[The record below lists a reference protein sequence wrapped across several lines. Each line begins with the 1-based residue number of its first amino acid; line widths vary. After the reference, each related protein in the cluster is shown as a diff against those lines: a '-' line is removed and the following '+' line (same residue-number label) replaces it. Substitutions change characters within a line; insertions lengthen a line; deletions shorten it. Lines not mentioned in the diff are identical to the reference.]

1 MNVYLH
7 AVIAISPIFI
17 AYWVGRTWGRQAFVE
32 NMLSDFISKL
42 SKDGFIR
49 TTKDKNGEV
58 ELVPISEIVAK
69 SLRDAYNYV

>member
-49 TTKDKNGEV
+49 TTKAKNGEL

>member
-32 NMLSDFISKL
+32 NMLSNFISKL

-49 TTKDKNGEV
+49 TTKAKNGEL

>member
-1 MNVYLH
+1 MNAYLH
-7 AVIAISPIFI
+7 AIIAILPIFI
-17 AYWVGRTWGRQAFVE
+17 AYWVGRTWGREAFVE

-49 TTKDKNGEV
+49 TTKAKNGEL

>member
-7 AVIAISPIFI
+7 AVIAILPIFI

-49 TTKDKNGEV
+49 TTKAKNGEL

>member
-7 AVIAISPIFI
+7 AIIAILPIFI

-49 TTKDKNGEV
+49 TTKAKNGEL

>member
-7 AVIAISPIFI
+7 AVIAILPIFI

-49 TTKDKNGEV
+49 TTKDKNGEL

>member
-7 AVIAISPIFI
+7 AVIAILPIFI

-32 NMLSDFISKL
+32 KMLSNFISKL

-49 TTKDKNGEV
+49 TTKDKNGEL

>member
-7 AVIAISPIFI
+7 AAIAILPIFI
-17 AYWVGRTWGRQAFVE
+17 AYWVGHTWARQAFVE

-42 SKDGFIR
+42 SNDGFIR
-49 TTKDKNGEV
+49 TKKDKDGEL

>member
-7 AVIAISPIFI
+7 AVIAILPIFI
-17 AYWVGRTWGRQAFVE
+17 AYWVGRTWGREAFVE

-49 TTKDKNGEV
+49 TTKAKNGEL

>member
-7 AVIAISPIFI
+7 AIIAILPIFI
-17 AYWVGRTWGRQAFVE
+17 AYWVGHSWGRRAFVE
-32 NMLSDFISKL
+32 NMLSDFLSKL

-49 TTKDKNGEV
+49 TTKAKNGEL

>member
-7 AVIAISPIFI
+7 AVIAILPIFI
-17 AYWVGRTWGRQAFVE
+17 AYWVGHSWRRRVFVE
-32 NMLSDFISKL
+32 NMLSDFLSKL
-42 SKDGFIR
+42 SNDGFIR
-49 TTKDKNGEV
+49 TVKDKDGEL